1 MFNINTVTLSDGV
14 ASGSVL
20 NFRKAIKVEE
30 TKDVPKDKRGIERK
44 ELEESLLVSLNEIN
58 CLVDEVRKSLGDD
71 KASIFE
77 CHADIISDEEFQN
90 DMFSL
95 IDEKGYSAAY
105 AASVIA
111 EQNALEM
118 EELDDPYFKERAADF
133 RDIGQRIVS
142 HLVKEQGCGEENFP
156 PHKAVVVAESLTPG
170 ETIRFYK
177 PNLLGF
183 IVAKG
188 GKNSH
193 AAILARSIGV
203 PAVVVSENMLSLLK
217 DDTPVVLNIENN
229 TLIVNPDEKTI
240 EKAENIQVLQEKR
253 RIRLKKIKGKPA
265 VTKDGHLF
273 KLYANSGSM
282 KDLASVK
289 TEQPDGIGLFRT
301 EFLFME
307 QSSLPNEE
315 IQAAYYTKVLETL
328 EGKPVIFRL
337 LDIGGDKPLPYLQ
350 HPEEKNPFLG
360 WRGIRFLLDNEE
372 ILRTQ
377 IRSMLIAS
385 DTTHQIVR
393 IMVPM
398 VSCIAEMQAVQKII
412 EDEKKLVGGNAIAGM
427 MVETP
432 AAAMNVLNY
441 KGISHFISIGSN
453 DLTQYTVAVDRESEV
468 LRKLYSEFH
477 PSVLQLMYK
486 AVTDA
491 REAGMET
498 GICGEFAGRIEGAA
512 ILAGIGFDELSMSA
526 GAIPAVK
533 EILRSCNFV
542 DLQKLTQDVLA
553 LPDAE
558 SVYNKAHTFL
568 EEQGLLL

>member
-1 MFNINTVTLSDGV
+1 MFSINTVTLSDGV
-14 ASGSVL
+14 ACGPVL
-20 NFRKAIKVEE
+20 NYRKAIKVEE
-30 TKDVPKDKRGIERK
+30 NTDVPEDKRGAERK
-44 ELEESLLVSLNEIN
+44 QLEESLLDSLNEIK
-58 CLVDEVRKSLGDD
+58 CLVGEVRKSLGDD

-95 IDEKGYSAAY
+95 IEKKGYSATY

-142 HLVKEQGCGEENFP
+142 HLTKEQGWGEQKFP

-203 PAVVVSENMLSLLK
+203 PAVVVAENMLSLLK
-217 DDTPVVLNIENN
+217 NDTPVVLNIEND

-240 EKAENIQVLQEKR
+240 EKAENIQVMQEKR
-253 RIRLKKIKGKPA
+253 RIRLSKIKGKPA

-289 TEQPDGIGLFRT
+289 AENPDGIGLFRT

-350 HPEEKNPFLG
+350 HPQEKNPFLG
-360 WRGIRFLLDNEE
+360 WRGIRFLLDKEE

-385 DTTHQIVR
+385 DSTHQTVR

-398 VSCIAEMQAVQKII
+398 VSCVSEMKTVRKII
-412 EDEKKLVGGNAIAGM
+412 EEEKKTVGGDAVAGM

-432 AAAMNVLNY
+432 AAAMNVINF
-441 KGISHFISIGSN
+441 KGLSDFISIGSN

-491 REAGMET
+491 QKAGMET
-498 GICGEFAGRIEGAA
+498 GICGEFAGRPEGAA
-512 ILAGIGFDELSMSA
+512 ILAGIGFNELSMSA
-526 GAIPAVK
+526 GSIPTVK
-533 EILRSCNFV
+533 EIIRNCSFS
-542 DLQKLTQDVLA
+542 DLHNLTQEVLVM
-553 LPDAE
+553 PDAE
-558 SVYNKAHTFL
+558 SVQKKAHNFL
-568 EEQGLLL
+568 KEQGLLL